1 MGYLTIKKYKV
12 RYLEHDFVIIG
23 SGLAGL
29 TAAYYA
35 SRFGSVAIITK
46 AGLDVSNSYF
56 AQGGIAAALHPEDSP
71 KDHIHDTLVAGRGLC
86 DYDAVKI
93 LVNEGRDRMLELI
106 DMGMK
111 FDKENGEYVL
121 GLEGGHSKRRIFH
134 ASGASTGRDMT
145 HFMVEKV
152 KEIPNITAYEKTKA
166 VELFMQDGRCQGLKA
181 ICFGD
186 MSTICFRTNVV
197 ILATGGL
204 SRLYQR
210 STNPYTATGDGIA
223 LAWNAGA
230 KLTDMEFI
238 QFHPT
243 ALMIPGQDAFLLS
256 EAIRGEG
263 AYLLDK
269 NHQRFMVDIH
279 PMAELAPRD
288 VVASAIYNQM
298 KKDNAPNVY
307 LSLQHLDQNYIKERF
322 DVIYAEILKRGL
334 DISTDLIPIAPA
346 AHYMVGGIRTG
357 LNGETSIQGL
367 WACGEVAATGV
378 MGANRL
384 ASNSLLECL
393 VFAKRAAL
401 HAAQFISMPV
411 EKIETTPVFYDYSHV
426 DQFLE
431 IKNEISD
438 IMSNYVCLVRNEKG
452 LLKAVNR
459 LKEIH
464 DEFRDKK
471 DEYNFSKINNIAD
484 IGFLIARSALKREES
499 RGGHIREDFPETKL
513 SFEFHISQTH
523 NEEPVFEPVRKK

>member
-1 MGYLTIKKYKV
+1 MK
-12 RYLEHDFVIIG
+12 YLEHDYVIIG

-56 AQGGIAAALHPEDSP
+56 AQGGIAAVLHPDDTVE
-71 KDHIHDTLVAGRGLC
+71 DHINDTLVAGRGLC
-86 DYDAVKI
+86 DYDAVEI
-93 LVNEGRDRMLELI
+93 LVNEGRERVLELI
-106 DMGMK
+106 EMGMK
-111 FDKENGEYVL
+111 FDKENGEYVM
-121 GLEGGHSKRRIFH
+121 GLEGGHSKRRILH

-145 HFMVEKV
+145 RFMVEKV

-166 VELFMQDGRCQGLKA
+166 VELFVKDGRCRGLKA
-181 ICFGD
+181 ICFED
-186 MSTICFRTNVV
+186 MSTMCFQSNVV

-204 SRLYQR
+204 SRLFQR

-269 NHQRFMVDIH
+269 NGERFMQKIH

-288 VVASAIYNQM
+288 TVASAIYNQM
-298 KKDNAPNVY
+298 KKDQTQNVY
-307 LSLQHLDQNYIKERF
+307 LTLQHLDKNYIKERF
-322 DVIYAEILKRGL
+322 SVIYEEILKKGV
-334 DISTDLIPIAPA
+334 DITQDLIPIAPA

-357 LNGETSIQGL
+357 LNGETTVPGL

-393 VFAKRAAL
+393 VFARRAAF
-401 HAAQFISMPV
+401 HAASFVAEPT
-411 EKIETTPVFYDYSHV
+411 EKTETTPIVYNYNHV
-426 DQFLE
+426 DEFLE

-438 IMSNYVCLVRNEKG
+438 IMSNNVCLIRNHEG
-452 LLKAVNR
+452 LTHAVTR

-464 DEFRDKK
+464 EAYRNKD
-471 DEYNFSKINNIAD
+471 DEYNHSKINNIAD
-484 IGFLIARSALKREES
+484 ISFLIARSALIREES
-499 RGGHIREDFPETKL
+499 RGGHVRADFPET
-513 SFEFHISQTH
+513 SPEFEMHISQTR
-523 NEEPVFEPVRKK
+523 NEEPIFEPVRKK